1 MIRAYRLVKKK
12 WTDTAFDGQGA
23 KRYGGRWNSKGRACV
38 YLTESIALGLLEVMA
53 HANDY
58 SILQHYAVFE
68 LRFDPTDVMRLSE
81 QSLPEDWQVSPAPLS
96 TADIGD
102 QWLDQTGSALLAVP
116 SVIVPQEVNY
126 LLNPAHPR
134 HIKIIDT
141 AEQINF
147 SADSRLLR

>member
-1 MIRAYRLVKKK
+1 MIR
-12 WTDTAFDGQGA
+12 
-23 KRYGGRWNSKGRACV
+23 
-38 YLTESIALGLLEVMA
+38 
-53 HANDY
+53 
-58 SILQHYAVFE
+58 
-68 LRFDPTDVMRLSE
+68 SE

-134 HIKIIDT
+134 HVKIIDT
-141 AEQINF
+141 AEQISF